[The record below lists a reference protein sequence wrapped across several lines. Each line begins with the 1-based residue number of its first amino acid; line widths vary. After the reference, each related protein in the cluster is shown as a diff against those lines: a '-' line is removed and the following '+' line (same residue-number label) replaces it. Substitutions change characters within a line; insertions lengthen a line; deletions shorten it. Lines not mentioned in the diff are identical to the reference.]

1 MARKYIK
8 SSEKLA
14 ANKQHLIFNLR
25 AKRYGL
31 TPRSLQV
38 KPLVNN
44 QQGRHVARQTGR
56 KFLLARISQIVSLTK
71 SLEQDLHF
79 AKRELEYHLQPQHF
93 SALEDVKEKAIMN
106 TMNNCKKRQKRKFDL
121 LLCRDTSSRAS
132 GCSEEYSERWVVN
145 HSSGSKS
152 QQGIAEVWLQS

>member
-1 MARKYIK
+1 M
-8 SSEKLA
+8 
-14 ANKQHLIFNLR
+14 
-25 AKRYGL
+25 
-31 TPRSLQV
+31 

-56 KFLLARISQIVSLTK
+56 KFLLARISQIVSLIK

-106 TMNNCKKRQKRKFDL
+106 TMNNIARKDRSVSLTYF
-121 LLCRDTSSRAS
+121 
-132 GCSEEYSERWVVN
+132 Y
-145 HSSGSKS
+145 
-152 QQGIAEVWLQS
+152 AEIPVLEQVGAARNTLKDG